1 LIQPRPRTDVRT
13 RLEIIKTA
21 IAEADTIRAAMEKEK
36 YIIEEP
42 STQNFYKET
51 TKSTGR
57 TVRRQ
62 VDGT

>member
-1 LIQPRPRTDVRT
+1 MSELA
-13 RLEIIKTA
+13 LKIIKTA
-21 IAEADTIRAAMEKEK
+21 IAEADPIRAAMDKEK
-36 YIIEEP
+36 YIVEGL

-51 TKSTGR
+51 TKSTGC